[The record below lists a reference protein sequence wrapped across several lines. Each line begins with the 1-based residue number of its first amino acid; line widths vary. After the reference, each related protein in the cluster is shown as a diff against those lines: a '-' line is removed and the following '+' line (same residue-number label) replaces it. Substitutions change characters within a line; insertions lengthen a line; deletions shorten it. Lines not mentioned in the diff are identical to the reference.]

1 MRQALAVALAV
12 AVALAAGGCAKLE
25 HRTDAK
31 TLDGAVSHA
40 FKRYYAA
47 AFRMTTG
54 HPRGGIVLYAK
65 VRCRTRE
72 GEPRGERGWSWLCGI
87 VWQRRDRRTRHPATY
102 RVLVDPRGCFAARSA
117 DFPATLRERV
127 LDHRPAR
134 NPLVYIRSCP

>member
-1 MRQALAVALAV
+1 MRRAPAVALAV

-25 HRTDAK
+25 HRTDRK
-31 TLDGAVSHA
+31 TLDGAFSHA

-54 HPRGGIVLYAK
+54 HPRGGIVIYAK
-65 VRCRTRE
+65 VRCHALE
-72 GEPRGERGWSWLCGI
+72 PEPRGDRGWSWLCPI
-87 VWQRRDRRTRHPATY
+87 VWQRRDRPTRHPSTY
-102 RVLVDPRGCFAARSA
+102 RVQVDPQGCFAATST